1 MEEALVQI
9 QQSIVYALIIIDRCF
24 LWLTNKLIWYKEGDG
39 IMEVLKMKYVEPD
52 DYFPP
57 ESWEEL
63 EEMNRLREEELKK
76 QNDKQNKKQNNK

>member
-1 MEEALVQI
+1 
-9 QQSIVYALIIIDRCF
+9 
-24 LWLTNKLIWYKEGDG
+24 
-39 IMEVLKMKYVEPD
+39 MKYVEPD

-63 EEMNRLREEELKK
+63 EKMNRLREEELKK